1 MAPSMKIETLR
12 IPEALGNK
20 KGKNRPGHQDK
31 RQVSFAE
38 SNTLDL
44 GDTARKQA
52 LRPS

>member
-31 RQVSFAE
+31 RQVSFVE
-38 SNTLDL
+38 SNTLDF